1 MIRKGDMVRVGATS
15 ALHGVVL
22 KTSREGATRGHLHV
36 RPICRDVTGVRDVR
50 TNEVT
55 GHWRLVNA
63 K

>member
-1 MIRKGDMVRVGATS
+1 MVRVGQPPS
-15 ALHGVVL
+15 PLHGVVL
-22 KTSREGATRGHLHV
+22 KTSREGAVRGHLQV

-55 GHWRLVNA
+55 GHWRLVTA